1 MLCFCSKLTLC
12 IFFRRLKPES
22 LITLLNTD
30 FGSRSFWT
38 IKITYVLRTS
48 FPDSS
53 HSSGLGSSWQ
63 LSVSPPLSE
72 PRHKRT
78 LSTLQ
83 RKYLNIELTP
93 GPTKFTQQ
101 HQ

>member
-1 MLCFCSKLTLC
+1 MLRFCSKLTLC
-12 IFFRRLKPES
+12 IFLRRLKPES
-22 LITLLNTD
+22 LITFLNTD
-30 FGSRSFWT
+30 FGSRGFWT
-38 IKITYVLRTS
+38 IRIIYVLRTS
-48 FPDSS
+48 FPDSC

-63 LSVSPPLSE
+63 LPVSPPSSE
-72 PRHKRT
+72 PRHKRK

-93 GPTKFTQQ
+93 GLTKLTQE